1 MVTGDS
7 LLTALY
13 TAKGCGIIGRKYN
26 TNIKIDKL
34 KIDKGSM
41 DGDAKSMNKAIKEE
55 EEEDDFIT
63 STAEKNV
70 LVLTLLNHSNNQ
82 KKIISDSNG
91 TKTQSGIIS
100 SSTKGDK
107 ISNKR

>member
-34 KIDKGSM
+34 EKDKESM
-41 DGDAKSMNKAIKEE
+41 GGDAISMNKAIKEEEE

-82 KKIISDSNG
+82 KKIISD
-91 TKTQSGIIS
+91 I
-100 SSTKGDK
+100 
-107 ISNKR
+107 